1 MSPVIEIDHLT
12 KYYGQRKAVD
22 DVNLSV
28 DANEVLGLLGPNGS
42 GKTTI
47 LRVLTGYLRPT
58 SGIVRIAG
66 LDVSRESLAARRR
79 VGYVPEDVPLY
90 PTMEVEEFLRFMGS
104 LKGLRRRALAA
115 AVSRSIERLSLGGV
129 RRLLIAKLSRGYRQ
143 RVAIG
148 QALLS
153 DPALLVLD
161 EPTNGLDPRQI
172 IEVREMIRELAQS
185 HTVLITSHILGEI
198 EKVANR
204 VAILLNG
211 RLLAL
216 ESLASRHDRRVRMR
230 VAAASIGSI
239 EACLATVEGTTLA
252 EREAGTGTDPV
263 HTIFIDVDSSTRVPG
278 VVAALVRANLGVIEV
293 GPAASDLETRF
304 LQLTGLAPVQ

>member
-172 IEVREMIRELAQS
+172 IEVREMIRDLAQS

-216 ESLASRHDRRVRMR
+216 ESLASPHDRRVRMR

-263 HTIFIDVDSSTRVPG
+263 HTIIIDVDSSTRVPR

>member
-58 SGIVRIAG
+58 SGTVRIAG

-90 PTMEVEEFLRFMGS
+90 TTMEVEEFLRFMGS

-172 IEVREMIRELAQS
+172 IEVRELIRDLAQS
-185 HTVLITSHILGEI
+185 HTVLITSHILSEI

-211 RLLAL
+211 SLLAL
-216 ESLASRHDRRVRMR
+216 ESLASPHDRRVRMR

-239 EACLATVEGTTLA
+239 EACLATVEGATLA

-263 HTIFIDVDSSTRVPG
+263 HTIIIDVDSSTRVPG